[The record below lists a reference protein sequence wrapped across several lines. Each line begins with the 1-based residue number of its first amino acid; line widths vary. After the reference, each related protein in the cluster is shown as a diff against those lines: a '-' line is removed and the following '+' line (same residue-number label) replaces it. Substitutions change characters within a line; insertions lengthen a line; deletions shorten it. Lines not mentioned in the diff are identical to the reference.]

1 MSPTDP
7 PTQPPADLGVL
18 ARDLDRLTR
27 QLEQLAGERVG
38 DLEQSL
44 QELWGL
50 VRALADRL
58 QGEEDKPRVNSWFLI
73 TDEEQAVETL
83 DDLVEWL
90 EAVYLRYAGSEL
102 PGCWMWHDEVI
113 EELRWLR
120 RSHDDAYKARMWGV
134 PAGMWHDQQRPR
146 VVERIQ
152 QLTATCDLEKHVSP
166 GRRPAAAPLKG
177 HIKAIARARVTFGRP
192 PEPTAEQLQDSYAYD
207 SA

>member
-7 PTQPPADLGVL
+7 PAQPPADAGAL
-18 ARDLDRLTR
+18 ARELDRITR
-27 QLEQLAGERVG
+27 ALQQLAGERVG
-38 DLEQSL
+38 ELESSL

-50 VRALADRL
+50 VRAIADRL
-58 QGEEDKPRVNSWFLI
+58 QGEEDQQKARSWFLI

-90 EAVYLRYAGSEL
+90 EAVYLQYEGSQL
-102 PGCWMWHDEVI
+102 PGCWLWHDEVI

-120 RSHDDAYKARMWGV
+120 RSHADAYAARMWGV

-152 QLTATCDLEKHVSP
+152 QLTATCDLEKHVSA
-166 GRRPAAAPLKG
+166 GRRPAAVPLKG
-177 HIKAIARARVTFGRP
+177 HIKAIALSRVTFGRP

-207 SA
+207 RA